1 MALEVELK
9 FLDADHALIRDRL
22 AEASARRISGYFER
36 NTVLDDPGRTLFKR
50 SALLRLRQ
58 ASRITMTVKRI
69 PSLIP
74 DSGKTKVYEEYQTE
88 IADFDEM
95 LSCLR
100 VLGYSPVFHYE
111 KYREKWDFLN
121 CTVCL
126 DTLPFGDFVEI
137 EGSEDSILNCAF
149 RLGLA
154 MEYSSKKTYHE
165 LNRDYRTL
173 SGLEPDENFVFTR
186 EQRSRLRIGI

>member
-1 MALEVELK
+1 MELK
-9 FLDADHALIRDRL
+9 FVDADHASIRGRL
-22 AEASARRISGYFER
+22 VEASARRISGYFER

-58 ASRITMTVKRI
+58 AGKTTMTVKRI

-74 DSGKTKVYEEYQTE
+74 DSGKAKVYEEYQTE

-95 LSCLR
+95 LSGLR
-100 VLGYSPVFHYE
+100 ILGYSPVFRYE
-111 KYREKWDFLN
+111 KYREKWFFLN
-121 CTVCL
+121 CTICL

-137 EGSEDSILNCAF
+137 EGSEDSILNCAVQ
-149 RLGLA
+149 LGLA
-154 MEYSSKKTYHE
+154 MEHASKKTYHE
-165 LNRDYRTL
+165 LNRDYRAL
-173 SGLEPDENFVFTR
+173 SCLEPDENFVFTR